1 MAQAQCANVASEK
14 TINSI
19 LDYVSNSTNVKL
31 AVVQEFYNATQEA
44 LEAARSDR
52 LGIKIKLKLARLWL
66 AHREWSRLAA
76 VLRELRT
83 EGAIADSRD
92 VQSQGTTMLELYAL
106 EIQMY
111 RETGNL
117 QKVMETYS
125 ASMRIKNA
133 IPHPRT
139 MGVIREC
146 GGKMHMAE
154 KDWEAAQ
161 IDFFQAFRNYDEAGS
176 AQRIQVLKYLVL
188 AHMLTGNEINPF
200 DSQETKPYQDEPNIV
215 AMTALVEA
223 YQQRDVQKAE
233 RIVLENHDTLTNDAF
248 IQEFISDVLKGLRI
262 QYLLDLVRPY
272 GSVKL
277 SMLAEVRCL
286 GQSPCHLLTSCSTS
300 TFLWKKWSHF

>member
-1 MAQAQCANVASEK
+1 M
-14 TINSI
+14 
-19 LDYVSNSTNVKL
+19 
-31 AVVQEFYNATQEA
+31 
-44 LEAARSDR
+44 
-52 LGIKIKLKLARLWL
+52 
-66 AHREWSRLAA
+66 
-76 VLRELRT
+76 
-83 EGAIADSRD
+83 
-92 VQSQGTTMLELYAL
+92 
-106 EIQMY
+106 
-111 RETGNL
+111 
-117 QKVMETYS
+117 
-125 ASMRIKNA
+125 
-133 IPHPRT
+133 
-139 MGVIREC
+139 
-146 GGKMHMAE
+146 
-154 KDWEAAQ
+154 
-161 IDFFQAFRNYDEAGS
+161 
-176 AQRIQVLKYLVL
+176 LKYLVL

>member
-1 MAQAQCANVASEK
+1 
-14 TINSI
+14 
-19 LDYVSNSTNVKL
+19 
-31 AVVQEFYNATQEA
+31 
-44 LEAARSDR
+44 
-52 LGIKIKLKLARLWL
+52 
-66 AHREWSRLAA
+66 
-76 VLRELRT
+76 
-83 EGAIADSRD
+83 
-92 VQSQGTTMLELYAL
+92 MLELYAL

-117 QKVMETYS
+117 QKVKETYS

>member
-1 MAQAQCANVASEK
+1 M
-14 TINSI
+14 
-19 LDYVSNSTNVKL
+19 
-31 AVVQEFYNATQEA
+31 
-44 LEAARSDR
+44 
-52 LGIKIKLKLARLWL
+52 
-66 AHREWSRLAA
+66 
-76 VLRELRT
+76 LRELRT

-117 QKVMETYS
+117 QKVKETYS

>member
-117 QKVMETYS
+117 QKVKETYS

-223 YQQRDVQKAE
+223 YQQ
-233 RIVLENHDTLTNDAF
+233 
-248 IQEFISDVLKGLRI
+248 
-262 QYLLDLVRPY
+262 
-272 GSVKL
+272 L
-277 SMLAEVRCL
+277 SLI
-286 GQSPCHLLTSCSTS
+286 HI
-300 TFLWKKWSHF
+300 